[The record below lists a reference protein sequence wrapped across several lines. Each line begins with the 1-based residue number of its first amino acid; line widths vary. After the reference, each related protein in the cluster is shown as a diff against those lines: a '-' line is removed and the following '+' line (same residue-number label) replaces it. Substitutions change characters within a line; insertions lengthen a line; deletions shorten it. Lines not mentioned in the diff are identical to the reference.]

1 MAFDI
6 PLDIRKTILPLDSLS
21 PHHLIHFRTPT
32 NTLPL
37 FLSNNPLVLSRTVSH
52 IVNVISASVLLAF
65 NVPQPEDL
73 KQLKSIAVEGASVG
87 FISLDYPLPQGG
99 MLKLLFWVLT
109 YWEELTLLVT
119 TTKLQNLLLVP

>member
-73 KQLKSIAVEGASVG
+73 KQLKSIAVENEPIASAIPG
-87 FISLDYPLPQGG
+87 FALELSGVLQSSLRC
-99 MLKLLFWVLT
+99 
-109 YWEELTLLVT
+109 
-119 TTKLQNLLLVP
+119 